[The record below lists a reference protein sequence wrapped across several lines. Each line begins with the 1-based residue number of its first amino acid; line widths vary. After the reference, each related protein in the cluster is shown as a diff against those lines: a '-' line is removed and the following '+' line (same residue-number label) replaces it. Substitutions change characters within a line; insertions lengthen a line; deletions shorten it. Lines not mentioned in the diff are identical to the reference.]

1 MRSDLITRLI
11 FPFPPPSPPSPLQYA
26 LVINDGGIAIPVQIK
41 MSGGLYTYAKTKY
54 LTMDDVI
61 QAVR

>member
-11 FPFPPPSPPSPLQYA
+11 FSSHPLLPLLPFQYA